1 MQSVFDD
8 PKHLSFA
15 ADRLPWQR
23 SLRWTRPAIGV
34 RRIALG
40 ILLGIVLTAIELIA
54 FGVGMHRQIATQTLR
69 RPTDVMHVLLID
81 DTASEFPTI
90 PEPEPPPRPAAPR
103 TTPTARPVASRSA
116 ADRAVAPP
124 AATNSETP
132 ALRLYNP
139 DGHLRLPE
147 DSAPRAGA
155 EIGFSAH
162 ARTSG
167 RSRSRGAIR
176 SRTSRLRFESVW
188 AAPSGETLG
197 GELIRKT
204 TFTKTWRTP
213 WGSEISCSVSLVLGM
228 IGGCGWGHA
237 PTAPIEELQAMRAD
251 PPMPK
256 PSQPDASA
264 GGDATQAPEPAP
276 PPLQLS
282 LPVVRDATPDS

>member
-1 MQSVFDD
+1 MQSVLND

-15 ADRLPWQR
+15 TDGLPWQR
-23 SLRWTRPAIGV
+23 SLRWTRPAIGA

-40 ILLGIVLTAIELIA
+40 VLLGIVLTAIELIA
-54 FGVGMHRQIATQTLR
+54 FGVGMHRQIATQTPP
-69 RPTDVMHVLLID
+69 RPADVTRVLLID
-81 DTASEFPTI
+81 DIASEFPTI
-90 PEPEPPPRPAAPR
+90 PEPEPPPRRASAR
-103 TTPTARPVASRSA
+103 TTATMRPVVSRSA
-116 ADRAVAPP
+116 VRSVAPL
-124 AATNSETP
+124 ATNAETP
-132 ALRLYNP
+132 TLRLYDS
-139 DGHLRLPE
+139 DGHLRLTE

-162 ARTSG
+162 APAPGDPFARRNPVPYEPT
-167 RSRSRGAIR
+167 
-176 SRTSRLRFESVW
+176 RFESVW
-188 AAPSGETLG
+188 AARSGETLG
-197 GELIRKT
+197 DELIRKT

-213 WGSEISCSVSLVLGM
+213 WGSEVSCSVSLVLGM

-264 GGDATQAPEPAP
+264 GDEATQAPEPAP

-282 LPVVRDATPDS
+282 LPVVPDATPDS